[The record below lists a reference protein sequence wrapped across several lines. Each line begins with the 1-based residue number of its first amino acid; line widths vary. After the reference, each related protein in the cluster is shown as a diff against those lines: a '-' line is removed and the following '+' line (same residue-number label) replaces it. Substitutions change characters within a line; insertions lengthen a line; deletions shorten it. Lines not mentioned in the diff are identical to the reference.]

1 MIILNEKQYAR
12 RCLEENSL
20 GENTYITLSIIAK
33 YYYFDCGYKKKKIK
47 ELLIKFLSKN
57 LITFHREEK
66 MWVENIEKIVNKI
79 NKQKLYEISGVKI
92 TKSEIVKIQTLQN
105 KLLEKLAF
113 TMLCLAKFQNA
124 KNESN
129 QGWVNLPD
137 KDMLKLANI
146 NCSKKRLDNY
156 INNLYENGFIELP
169 LRCDNLNCRVVFIDN
184 DNEDEVVFI
193 SDFRNLGYEYL
204 LYCGEKYIR
213 CAECGVLFYKKEKGK
228 RKYCNECRGYK
239 KKPEMKICTCIDCGN
254 LFQVKNNVTNKIR
267 CDGCQLKH
275 RYENN
280 KKWRNNKKDES
291 LCL

>member
-113 TMLCLAKFQNA
+113 TMLCLAKFHNA
-124 KNESN
+124 KNEN
-129 QGWVNLPD
+129 NNGWVTTLGKELLN
-137 KDMLKLANI
+137 LANI
-146 NCSKKRLDNY
+146 NCPQSRLNIH
-156 INNLYENGFIELP
+156 INNLYEAGLLDLP
-169 LRCDNLNCRVVFIDN
+169 LRCDNTNCRINFIDN
-184 DNEDEVVFI
+184 DGDEELFV
-193 SDFRNLGYEYL
+193 SDFRNLGFEYL
-204 LYCGEKYIR
+204 LYCGENYIR
-213 CAECGVLFYKKEKGK
+213 CAECGALTKGTKNK
-228 RKYCNECRGYK
+228 RKKYCNKCSAYQPLNTKSMICEECGVEFTI
-239 KKPEMKICTCIDCGN
+239 KP
-254 LFQVKNNVTNKIR
+254 LNNRSRRCPQCQRIKQLEYQRKSMSKIR
-267 CDGCQLKH
+267 NVK
-275 RYENN
+275 
-280 KKWRNNKKDES
+280 
-291 LCL
+291 

>member
-146 NCSKKRLDNY
+146 N
-156 INNLYENGFIELP
+156 
-169 LRCDNLNCRVVFIDN
+169 
-184 DNEDEVVFI
+184 
-193 SDFRNLGYEYL
+193 
-204 LYCGEKYIR
+204 
-213 CAECGVLFYKKEKGK
+213 
-228 RKYCNECRGYK
+228 
-239 KKPEMKICTCIDCGN
+239 
-254 LFQVKNNVTNKIR
+254 
-267 CDGCQLKH
+267 
-275 RYENN
+275 
-280 KKWRNNKKDES
+280 
-291 LCL
+291 